1 MADLSRRPAG
11 DGVNGND
18 RGNGNGNG
26 KGGAPEPELTPPRID
41 LPLPAGIPPDYIA
54 HLPARLAFYQRLSR
68 LTDRAHIAAVKADL
82 EDRFGPL
89 PEPAENLL
97 AITDLRCLGAAAG
110 AESIAGGRDGII
122 TVVFRSPVGDA
133 RQALQNRMGPGVK
146 VGRRD
151 LEIRAVGDA
160 DFGVARL
167 GRALRRVAAFVAEM
181 QEAMAAGGA
190 PAKAAAP
197 PTAVAPVKAT
207 APASSSVNG
216 SGGNSSNGNGS
227 GATAARSRSRPRHR
241 RRRQAQG
248 VGGGR

>member
-1 MADLSRRPAG
+1 M
-11 DGVNGND
+11 
-18 RGNGNGNG
+18 
-26 KGGAPEPELTPPRID
+26 
-41 LPLPAGIPPDYIA
+41 
-54 HLPARLAFYQRLSR
+54 
-68 LTDRAHIAAVKADL
+68 
-82 EDRFGPL
+82 
-89 PEPAENLL
+89 
-97 AITDLRCLGAAAG
+97 
-110 AESIAGGRDGII
+110 
-122 TVVFRSPVGDA
+122 VFRSPVGDA

-181 QEAMAAGGA
+181 QEAMAAGTA
-190 PAKAAAP
+190 PAKAQP
-197 PTAVAPVKAT
+197 PPATVVPGKAT

-216 SGGNSSNGNGS
+216 SGGNSSNGNGNRS
-227 GATAARSRSRPRHR
+227 GATPARSRSRPRHR